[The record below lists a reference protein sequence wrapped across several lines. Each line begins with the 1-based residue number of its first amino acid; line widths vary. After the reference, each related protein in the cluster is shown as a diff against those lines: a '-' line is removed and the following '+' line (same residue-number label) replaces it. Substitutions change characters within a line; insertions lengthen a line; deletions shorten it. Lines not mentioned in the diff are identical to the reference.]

1 MRYAR
6 IALSLVVA
14 TVLSPLA
21 TPVFAELGHPSG
33 CLSCS
38 PVEVPGPTDGYYPE
52 GGIGSVLSG
61 GFLHGT
67 PETDSAAAPKIRHI
81 RRHTHPAEVQ

>member
-6 IALSLVVA
+6 IALFLVVA

-21 TPVFAELGHPSG
+21 TSAFAELGHPSG

-38 PVEVPGPTDGYYPE
+38 PVEVPGPTDGYYHE

-61 GFLHGT
+61 GFLPGT
-67 PETDSAAAPKIRHI
+67 PETHTAAGPKIRHI
-81 RRHTHPAEVQ
+81 RRHTDHAEVR